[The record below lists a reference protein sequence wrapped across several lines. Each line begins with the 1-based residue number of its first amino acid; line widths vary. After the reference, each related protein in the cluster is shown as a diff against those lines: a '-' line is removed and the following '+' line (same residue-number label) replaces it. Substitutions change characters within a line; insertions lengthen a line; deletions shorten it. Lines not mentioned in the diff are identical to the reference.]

1 MTQTSPPDW
10 QTNPLAP
17 LPEHIRGLIFDCDGT
32 LVDTMPMHYHAW
44 QVALQE
50 AGIALSEDEFYSLA
64 GMPTLKIA
72 RDLSNRHKSGVTGEQ
87 ITDRK
92 ERAYLESIPNIQLI
106 HSVVA
111 IARREHGRRK
121 LSVAS
126 GGIHSIV
133 DQQLAAAGLMELF
146 PIVICADDVTHG
158 KPAPDTFLLAAR
170 RMGVTPDQCVVYE
183 DGELGFQAA
192 AAAGMIC
199 IDVRPWYS
207 ADKKAV

>member
-1 MTQTSPPDW
+1 MTLQTTPNW
-10 QTNPLAP
+10 QTHALAP
-17 LPEHIRGLIFDCDGT
+17 LPENIRGLIFDCDGT

-44 QVALQE
+44 QVALGE
-50 AGIALSEDEFYSLA
+50 AGIPLSEDEFYRLA

-72 RDLSNRHKSGVTGEQ
+72 QALSHNHQSKVTGEQ
-87 ITDRK
+87 ITHRK
-92 ERAYLESIPNIQLI
+92 EQAYIQSIPDIQLI
-106 HSVVA
+106 HNVVA
-111 IARREHGRRK
+111 IARREQGRRK

-133 DQQLAAAGLMELF
+133 DQQLAAAGLTELF
-146 PIVICADDVTHG
+146 PIVICADDVVHG
-158 KPAPDTFLLAAR
+158 KPAPDSFLAAAQ
-170 RMGVTPDQCVVYE
+170 RMGVEPGQCVVYE

-207 ADKKAV
+207 AGR